1 MVAVVA
7 GIGSQW
13 GPGAWYPRLEKPSW
27 TPPNWV
33 FGPVW
38 TTLYILMAVAAWRV
52 WRPDGFRAAPV
63 ALTLF
68 VAQLMLNGAWS
79 YLFFGRRDI
88 GVALAEIV
96 VLWVAI
102 LATLLA
108 FWRRDRIAGGLLI
121 PYLAWVTLATAL
133 NFEIWR
139 MNA

>member
-1 MVAVVA
+1 
-7 GIGSQW
+7 
-13 GPGAWYPRLEKPSW
+13 
-27 TPPNWV
+27 
-33 FGPVW
+33 
-38 TTLYILMAVAAWRV
+38 
-52 WRPDGFRAAPV
+52 
-63 ALTLF
+63 
-68 VAQLMLNGAWS
+68 MLNGAWS

-139 MNA
+139 INA

>member
-1 MVAVVA
+1 M
-7 GIGSQW
+7 
-13 GPGAWYPRLEKPSW
+13 
-27 TPPNWV
+27 

-52 WRPDGFRAAPV
+52 WRPGGFRAAPI
-63 ALTLF
+63 ALTFF
-68 VAQLMLNGAWS
+68 VAQLLLNGAWS

-88 GVALAEIV
+88 GGALVEIV
-96 VLWVAI
+96 LLWVAI